1 MLDYKGLDVLV
12 DLTHSSSADLQ
23 DMASDSLLALA
34 STVDLIGQRRQQRS
48 ISKEISH
55 DGQLTPCREPVQSL
69 VPFPF
74 HTEQGQG
81 SSVCR
86 YKDSDHWPF
95 DFTVAVCRDGHTS
108 HLQLHRAVL
117 MEASEVFR
125 VMLGGHYLESSYSEV
140 FLQDIHPLAFQSVLH
155 HVYGC
160 GWLCG
165 RVVGEVMREGER
177 EEREISTH
185 SCMEE
190 SNDHSKETEATSEL
204 ADSTITAISVYFDL
218 PRERAAVT
226 HTLRTLAT
234 AARFLLHDLC
244 GLCEGQA
251 AGYLSPL
258 NVVAMFAFSQL
269 HQSCWLAE
277 QCVRCVVGLPPSLQ
291 RRACLQRLLSSAE
304 GPTALDMIQRFI
316 SAQLVHQTP

>member
-1 MLDYKGLDVLV
+1 MLDYKGLEVLV
-12 DLTHSSSADLQ
+12 DLTHSPSTTSQ

-34 STVDLIGQRRQQRS
+34 STADHISQRRQQRS
-48 ISKEISH
+48 LSKEISH
-55 DGQLTPCREPVQSL
+55 DGQLTPCREQL

-86 YKDSDHWPF
+86 YKDTDHCPF
-95 DFTVAVCRDGHTS
+95 DFTVRVAVGRDGS
-108 HLQLHRAVL
+108 ISRLQLHRAVL
-117 MEASEVFR
+117 MEASEVFG

-140 FLQDIHPLAFQSVLH
+140 FLRDVHPLAFQSVLH

-165 RVVGEVMREGER
+165 DVVREVMREGER
-177 EEREISTH
+177 EEEGSAH

-190 SNDHSKETEATSEL
+190 SNEQPQDTEATSEL
-204 ADSTITAISVYFDL
+204 TNSTVTAIRVYFDL
-218 PRERAAVT
+218 PGERAAVT

-234 AARFLLHDLC
+234 ASRFLLHDLC
-244 GLCEGQA
+244 ALCEGQA

-258 NVVAMFAFSQL
+258 NVVAMFTFSQL

-291 RRACLQRLLSSAE
+291 RRTCLQRLLSSAE